1 MEGLAADDPLK
12 TLDYVNRSFKSCK
25 SKHPYINNQII
36 RSCLAYQYLLKVYLN
51 LNIGIWDIL
60 EENSLEIGLIGPGNT
75 LLTQILDRLF
85 GWSKIFC
92 LHACM
97 HDAYGRIRTMYNVGR
112 GYLYIATGK
121 SYTFPLYDQ
130 IGGLIWAFKNYKF
143 TKNW

>member
-60 EENSLEIGLIGPGNT
+60 SPVYTTT
-75 LLTQILDRLF
+75 LTWVKLNLGST
-85 GWSKIFC
+85 
-92 LHACM
+92 
-97 HDAYGRIRTMYNVGR
+97 R
-112 GYLYIATGK
+112 GQPTFV
-121 SYTFPLYDQ
+121 YT
-130 IGGLIWAFKNYKF
+130 AFI
-143 TKNW
+143 TKCSVNAKLG